1 MIRYVLE
8 CAAGHSFESWFQSS
22 DAYDRLEAAGELR
35 CAHCGGGGVRKALMS
50 PRIATGR
57 AARRDVEV
65 GGAEHAG
72 EAAAVASVPAA
83 QAQAQAQAQLP
94 ALPRSHGVLT
104 GPSSAE
110 LAELRN
116 AFRAMRDA
124 VLAKAEYVGPRFAE
138 EARRIHFEEAP
149 DRGIYGE
156 ATAEEVKSLADDGI
170 DVMPV
175 PRLPEDHS

>member
-22 DAYDRLEAAGELR
+22 AAYDRLEAAGELR
-35 CAHCGGGGVRKALMS
+35 CAHCGNGEVRKALMS
-50 PRIATGR
+50 PRIAAHR
-57 AARRDVEV
+57 SSERD
-65 GGAEHAG
+65 AESTSD
-72 EAAAVASVPAA
+72 ESPRQTSLTPAAAA
-83 QAQAQAQAQLP
+83 
-94 ALPRSHGVLT
+94 RSHGVLMA
-104 GPSSAE
+104 PESAE
-110 LAELRN
+110 LRELRT

-124 VLAKAEYVGPRFAE
+124 VLANSEYVGPRFAE

-156 ATAEEVKSLADDGI
+156 ATAEDVKSLAEDGI
-170 DVMPV
+170 DVLPL